1 MRQKAEKNREREKK
15 MSVYV
20 IVCILLCV
28 SMFACVCVS
37 VYMCVCICG
46 YLSVCLCLCVCVRV
60 CLYCMCSYLKVCMYV
75 WERKSVC
82 VCVWIVSDSFAT
94 NQKKF
99 RKNLLQRNTSLVSTR
114 TKKMPSNYFFVG
126 ICLSDG
132 LDIKEPLKMIYD
144 ANKCNFFPPTF
155 NASKPKKTK
164 TKTLKHSFGTQI

>member
-1 MRQKAEKNREREKK
+1 
-15 MSVYV
+15 
-20 IVCILLCV
+20 
-28 SMFACVCVS
+28 
-37 VYMCVCICG
+37 
-46 YLSVCLCLCVCVRV
+46 
-60 CLYCMCSYLKVCMYV
+60 MYI
-75 WERKSVC
+75 WERKRVC

-155 NASKPKKTK
+155 NASKPKKQK
-164 TKTLKHSFGTQI
+164 QKLWSTLLERRFKMYLLPVASFYGVDKIIVFSIHSLRCNSFST